1 MFRLSVLQ
9 VRANVWKSPYLR
21 LLWTIWWG
29 RLGMRNKKSLF
40 AVLLVLF
47 LAGVAFAQ
55 TWYTANQATVE
66 WDAVTVPADST
77 VEYVVYLANAI
88 TDPGK
93 TNPTEVAT
101 TTNTSQLI
109 TLGTE
114 GSYFV
119 GVKSRRL
126 LTADG
131 SNVGESDIS
140 WSDDPTRV
148 LGGATFGLRYF
159 LPPDAPINMRPV

>member
-1 MFRLSVLQ
+1 M
-9 VRANVWKSPYLR
+9 
-21 LLWTIWWG
+21 
-29 RLGMRNKKSLF
+29 KKMW
-40 AVLLVLF
+40 AILVILVVMATGIA
-47 LAGVAFAQ
+47 LAQ
-55 TWYTANQATVE
+55 TWHTANQATVE

-88 TDPGK
+88 TDPNK
-93 TNPTEVAT
+93 NNPTEVAT
-101 TTNTSQLI
+101 LTGTSQLI
-109 TLGTE
+109 TLGVE

-119 GVKSRRL
+119 GVKSRRI

-148 LGGATFGLRYF
+148 QNGETFGLRYF
-159 LPPDAPINMRPV
+159 VPPDAPGNMRPV